1 MPFKSSVYLKSC
13 TTHVSGG
20 LKADVV
26 NKYTVCINIFVF
38 SMRLKVRRKKKGLLK
53 RRSRRK

>member
-1 MPFKSSVYLKSC
+1 MPFKSSVYLKSR

-20 LKADVV
+20 LKADVS
-26 NKYTVCINIFVF
+26 KYTACINIFVF